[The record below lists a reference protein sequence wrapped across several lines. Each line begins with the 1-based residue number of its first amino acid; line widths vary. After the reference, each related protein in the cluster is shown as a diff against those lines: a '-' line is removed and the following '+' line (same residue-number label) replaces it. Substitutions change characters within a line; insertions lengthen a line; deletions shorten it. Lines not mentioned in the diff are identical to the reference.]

1 VIRPVA
7 ARDVH
12 AIAALQVR
20 AWRAAYTGF
29 VDEDRMP
36 TVEDRIGL
44 WNGVRPGEA
53 WLLELDGEIAGVVG
67 VADGEIKILYVDPAF
82 HGRGAGRRLLEHG
95 EAALRGSGH
104 TVALLWTF
112 RENAPSRAFYEHHGW
127 VADGTEQEL
136 WPGVFEVRYR
146 RQL

>member
-1 VIRPVA
+1 MIRPVA

-53 WLLELDGEIAGVVG
+53 WLLEHA
-67 VADGEIKILYVDPAF
+67 
-82 HGRGAGRRLLEHG
+82 